1 MTGMDCLTGQQSRNF
16 SRFRTA
22 LNCDHVSSPTDVKTQ
37 GHFTADYVRTAPP
50 MGSIEQALHK
60 VRQAILAAGFSML
73 EYLKLRADND
83 LAPIDALI
91 GRRG

>member
-1 MTGMDCLTGQQSRNF
+1 
-16 SRFRTA
+16 
-22 LNCDHVSSPTDVKTQ
+22 
-37 GHFTADYVRTAPP
+37 
-50 MGSIEQALHK
+50 MGPIEQALHK